1 MPKSG
6 FYGWTLLGILW
17 VVLFINL
24 AFPAFGSS
32 VINTYMA
39 ADLHLDR
46 AMLGLSYSI
55 YLMMSGLPAPLVA
68 LCVNRKGIRF
78 TMLLGGALVTVGS
91 LLMAFVVSSGAGA
104 VVCFGLIV
112 GAGVATGGAL
122 PTQTGVARWF
132 VRRRAL
138 ALAILLSGGGIGG
151 FVAAPLLDR
160 VIRLAGGNWRAGWLL
175 IAALSAV
182 VAVVIAVFVKES
194 PADLGQQPD
203 GVAVESVRLSPTPS
217 GGPGEAGAGEP
228 ALGAGVTAARGR
240 GGTVGATG
248 RSAWATALVPAALR
262 VHVTSEEW
270 TYAEVLKQPS
280 LWMMFIAA
288 LGVSFSYTIFL
299 AHGPVHL
306 KDLGHPAAAGATAV
320 SIATLSQL
328 LAKVVV
334 GACGDQVDPRYIWA
348 MFTALSGIGMLLIVH
363 ASRNVDI
370 YPFAICLG
378 VGFGGMIVCLMAV
391 LSNYYGTRVYPS
403 VVGLA
408 LAVQTTFGATV
419 PIVAGWAYDH
429 YKTYNYCFYFI
440 AVVCFA
446 GVVLL
451 LAIRPPTRLLSQN
464 RRSRC

>member
-1 MPKSG
+1 MVAPRSG
-6 FYGWTLLGILW
+6 FYGWTLLGIFW
-17 VVLFINL
+17 AVLFINL

-46 AMLGLSYSI
+46 AMLGLAYST

-78 TMLLGGALVTVGS
+78 TLLLGGTLVIVGA
-91 LLMAFVVSSGAGA
+91 LLMAFVVSSGWGA

-160 VIRLAGGNWRAGWLL
+160 LIRLSGGNWRAGWLL

-182 VAVVIAVFVKES
+182 VAVVIALFVKES

-203 GVAVESVRLSPTPS
+203 GVAVGS
-217 GGPGEAGAGEP
+217 GAGAAAARGVAATAVAARATQRPAGAG
-228 ALGAGVTAARGR
+228 
-240 GGTVGATG
+240 
-248 RSAWATALVPAALR
+248 SWVPAALR
-262 VHVTSEEW
+262 VHVTTEEW
-270 TYAEVLKQPS
+270 TYAAVLKQPS

-288 LGVSFSYTIFL
+288 LGVSLSYTIFL

-306 KDLGHPAAAGATAV
+306 KDLGHPASAGATAV

-334 GACGDQVDPRYIWA
+334 GTLGDQVDPRYIWA
-348 MFTALSGIGMLLIVH
+348 MFTALSGVGMLLIVH
-363 ASRNVDI
+363 ATGSAAL

-408 LAVQTTFGATV
+408 LAVQTTFGAIA
-419 PIVAGWAYDH
+419 PIVAGWAYDR

-446 GVVLL
+446 GVALL
-451 LAIRPPTRLLSQN
+451 LAIRPPTRLPVKIGDLDAE
-464 RRSRC
+464 RG